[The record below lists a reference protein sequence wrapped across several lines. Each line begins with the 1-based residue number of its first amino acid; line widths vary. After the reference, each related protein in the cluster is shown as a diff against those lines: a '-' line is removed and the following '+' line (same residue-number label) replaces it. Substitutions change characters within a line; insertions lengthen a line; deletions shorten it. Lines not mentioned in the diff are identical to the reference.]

1 MTVNG
6 LYNHTSYSG
15 VRATL
20 SISSIRFMCL
30 VLDMITFQFIYV
42 QPKNDTEPESNIYL
56 VGRLIGSP
64 FHQLVAPSQARSS

>member
-30 VLDMITFQFIYV
+30 FLDMNTFQFIYI
-42 QPKNDTEPESNIYL
+42 QPKNDTESESTL
-56 VGRLIGSP
+56 W
-64 FHQLVAPSQARSS
+64 AD